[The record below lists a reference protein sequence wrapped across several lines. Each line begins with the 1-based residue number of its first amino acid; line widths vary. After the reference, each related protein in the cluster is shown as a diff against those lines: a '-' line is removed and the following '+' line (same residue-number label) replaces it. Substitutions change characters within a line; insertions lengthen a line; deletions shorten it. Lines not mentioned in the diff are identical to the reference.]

1 VKHGFQ
7 FHWQIPSFFGLTHLT
22 FVDRTSKIVRKVKE
36 EKLGSRA
43 DVLPMKKAVA
53 MAYFLAG
60 KGKIKHAALV
70 AVCAGFG
77 LRIGDALSLRWSTV
91 FTEGGKIKERVT
103 LTERKTKQS
112 RTLKVLP
119 WVRKILVE
127 YYEAARPSDHES
139 PLFDFSRQRAW
150 AIIRKTAS
158 DMGLQGKISPHSLRK
173 AFCDFVYENTRD
185 PVLTARITGHTN
197 PAQLLRYI
205 GRLPEVEE
213 RVWDRMAKQL
223 QRS

>member
-1 VKHGFQ
+1 
-7 FHWQIPSFFGLTHLT
+7 
-22 FVDRTSKIVRKVKE
+22 
-36 EKLGSRA
+36 
-43 DVLPMKKAVA
+43 MKKAVA

-77 LRIGDALSLRWSTV
+77 LRIGDALGLRWSTV

-127 YYEAARPSDHES
+127 YYEAAHPSDHES
-139 PLFDFSRQRAW
+139 PPVRLLPPARLGDHPQDSRRYGASGADFA
-150 AIIRKTAS
+150 T
-158 DMGLQGKISPHSLRK
+158 
-173 AFCDFVYENTRD
+173 
-185 PVLTARITGHTN
+185 
-197 PAQLLRYI
+197 
-205 GRLPEVEE
+205 
-213 RVWDRMAKQL
+213 
-223 QRS
+223 

>member
-1 VKHGFQ
+1 VTLCKHTVKHGFQ
-7 FHWQIPSFFGLTHLT
+7 FHWQIPSFFGLIHLT

-53 MAYFLAG
+53 MAFFLAG

-103 LTERKTKQS
+103 LTER
-112 RTLKVLP
+112 
-119 WVRKILVE
+119 
-127 YYEAARPSDHES
+127 
-139 PLFDFSRQRAW
+139 
-150 AIIRKTAS
+150 